1 MKVRWLW
8 LLLLIVV
15 FYLVAK
21 PGSAWTEMRRS
32 WARREW
38 IVTVVLILV
47 GGYLLYGIYT
57 MVNENTFE
65 FFGGSGP
72 NN

>member
-8 LLLLIVV
+8 LLLLIAV

-21 PGSAWTEMRRS
+21 PSSAWSEMRRS

-65 FFGGSGP
+65 IFGGSGA
-72 NN
+72 